1 LGLADDVVLYR
12 AVGCSHC
19 GGTGYR
25 GRAAL
30 YEVMPIHGR
39 IRRLVEASTEEI
51 FAAAVEE
58 GMTTLRSDGIR
69 LCVAGISSIEE
80 IRRVTGDRLV

>member
-1 LGLADDVVLYR
+1 
-12 AVGCSHC
+12 
-19 GGTGYR
+19 
-25 GRAAL
+25 
-30 YEVMPIHGR
+30 MPIHGR

-58 GMTTLRSDGIR
+58 GMATLRSDGIR
-69 LCVAGISSIEE
+69 LCVNGTSSVEE